1 MKLPSNSHAVLSP
14 SSAHRWLS
22 CSASPALEMNEPD
35 TASVYAQEGTLAH
48 AICESKLKAYIDH
61 GNAEDIYT
69 KEHGRKWVEEPLY
82 SQEMEECSDYYR
94 DIVLAKYKEA
104 KQRTPD
110 AKLLVEVYLDL
121 SEYITE
127 GYGTSDAVIISDNAI
142 EVIDYKHGKGV
153 KVSSEKNP
161 QMMIYALGA
170 YDLFSFE
177 YRIDRVNMTIV
188 QPRLDNVSAYQLPA
202 YSLVAWGNDV
212 LRPKAQEAYNG
223 TIGCPTTLK
232 AGAWCKFCK
241 VREKCKARAEAAL
254 GLLSKGDPRLLSP
267 EELPDYLMQADSI
280 DGWCDDIKSYAT
292 ELLLHGESV
301 PGYKLV
307 EGRSVRRIINPD
319 GLAAVLQKAV
329 PKDMLYKPQELRTI
343 TELEKMIGKKAFS
356 DMSDGYIEKPA
367 GKPTLAKITDK
378 RKEYHVI
385 DSDFADAINQL
396 N

>member
-14 SSAHRWLS
+14 SSAYRWLS

-61 GNAEDIYT
+61 RNAEDIYT

-94 DIVLAKYKEA
+94 DIVITKYQEA

-110 AKLLVEVYLDL
+110 AKLLIEVHLDL

-127 GYGTSDAVIISDNAI
+127 GYGTSDAVIISDDAI

-177 YRIDRVNMTIV
+177 YRIDKVNMTIV

-307 EGRSVRRIINPD
+307 
-319 GLAAVLQKAV
+319 
-329 PKDMLYKPQELRTI
+329 
-343 TELEKMIGKKAFS
+343 
-356 DMSDGYIEKPA
+356 
-367 GKPTLAKITDK
+367 
-378 RKEYHVI
+378 
-385 DSDFADAINQL
+385 
-396 N
+396 